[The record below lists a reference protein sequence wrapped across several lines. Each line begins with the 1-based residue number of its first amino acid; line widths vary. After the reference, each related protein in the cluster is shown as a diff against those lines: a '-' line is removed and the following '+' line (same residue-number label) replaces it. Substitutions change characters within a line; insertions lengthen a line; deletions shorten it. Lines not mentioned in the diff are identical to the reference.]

1 MASPDIS
8 NLLIYNSTNDI
19 SYIEYNRTGIPYNF
33 DATYIY
39 HNNQN
44 YNDGSYSTQLGTINN
59 NLIIESATSNIL
71 LSTAENR
78 KVVIKNSMAVNA
90 NLDVSNVLKT
100 NILRANDISLN
111 NILYLNSSILL
122 DTNIIGNL
130 KIQGSITQVTGGT
143 GISSEERPGFFSNN
157 ASLTTSTFR
166 AGDISLS
173 DIFLSNIYS
182 SNITN
187 SYISNTAIGYTSNN
201 IATPTPNKAVFTDV
215 SLQSLTLTGTG
226 AGAGASYLKFLNNTN
241 NTTNNPTIIQ
251 SSNDYSKLEI
261 NKPLIVG
268 LSQDTINIS
277 NISIFNG
284 DISCNTLYY
293 KQLYPDIRLNN
304 YFDVSIGKVS
314 LSGSIIPTSNMM
326 FNIGSNAYKFNNI
339 YSSYFIGD
347 LSGSCSIANNLVKN
361 LDMSFNNLDISGI
374 IRVGGLNLNDTLT
387 GTYLTISGADLS
399 FQELSGRIIDLSRNV
414 YSRSYVD
421 TCLNTNYIRRSI
433 FELSFQ
439 DLSGRIIDLS
449 RNVYSR
455 SYVDT
460 CLNTNYVKT
469 STTNATQFRIF
480 DKFTFESS
488 GVYTQQI
495 ASPYNTTIISEWR
508 TNWLSSNNPVIR
520 FHSDGSITNINNSY
534 SGWSDIRLKE
544 NVVNTGPKLQD
555 LLKVRVVNYN
565 LKGSASTNKHI
576 GVIAQELETI
586 FPSLVSEN
594 EPSIEDINA
603 GKIESYKSVK
613 YSCFTLILIKALQEE
628 QEIINKLDSRIE
640 VLNEEYKS
648 IKDLQE
654 ETRLLSA
661 TINTLKEENVIL
673 KYKLDEILSDLRK
686 NIIV

>member
-19 SYIEYNRTGIPYNF
+19 SYIEYNRSGIPYNF

-44 YNDGSYSTQLGTINN
+44 YNEGSYNEQLGTINN

-111 NILYLNSSILL
+111 NILYLNSSTSLV
-122 DTNIIGNL
+122 TNIIGDL

-157 ASLTTSTFR
+157 ASLTTSTFT

-215 SLQSLTLTGTG
+215 SLQSLTLTG
-226 AGAGASYLKFLNNTN
+226 ASYLKFLNNTN
-241 NTTNNPTIIQ
+241 NPTNNPTIIQ
-251 SSNDYSKLEI
+251 SSEDYSKLEI

-326 FNIGSNAYKFNNI
+326 FNIGSNDYKFNNI

-399 FQELSGRIIDLSRNV
+399 FQELSGRIIGLSGNV

-439 DLSGRIIDLS
+439 DLSGKIIDLS

-460 CLNTNYVKT
+460 CLNTTYVKT
-469 STTNATQFRIF
+469 STPNATQFRIF

-544 NVVNTGPKLQD
+544 NIVNTGPKLQD

-594 EPSIEDINA
+594 EPTIEDINA

-628 QEIINKLDSRIE
+628 QEIINKLNSRIE

-673 KYKLDEILSDLRK
+673 KYKLDEILRDLRK